1 MHYALIVKLQSVP
14 LLQNIEN
21 CNREGEP
28 HLDIFKHSLPQS
40 FEITHLSQQRKNG
53 FDYHSLVSLPALTNF
68 HICWIFLFR
77 AEAFVHINNHSLVKP
92 LDQAVKRAVRNICC
106 CRLIRTDESEFIG
119 DDAKFA
125 ADNPA
130 PVAQAFSGKSF
141 FVWLTAFTNRMTQL
155 NPETIGNAKK
165 SSLCQK
171 NIGQSEMRFQA
182 AEKPRAFGQNRKQMR
197 KVLPQPTIKAVL
209 RSAFQSKQQ
218 TNCHQLA
225 FAQFG
230 SRILSFAR
238 HFVIYA
244 AKQVYDKFFLSH
256 VFNLPCVVFG
266 HLHNRK
272 KIVTFSISTKG
283 YITKNGKTLHTL
295 KSIFFFRQTALF

>member
-1 MHYALIVKLQSVP
+1 MHNALIVKLQSVP

-28 HLDIFKHSLPQS
+28 HLEIFKHSLPQS
-40 FEITHLSQQRKNG
+40 FEITHLSQQRKNS
-53 FDYHSLVSLPALTNF
+53 FDYHSLVCLSAPTNF

-92 LDQAVKRAVRNICC
+92 LNQAVKRAVRNICC
-106 CRLIRTDESEFIG
+106 CRLIRTDESKFIG

-125 ADNPA
+125 ADNPT
-130 PVAQAFSGKSF
+130 PIGQAFSSKTFSF
-141 FVWLTAFTNRMTQL
+141 WLAAFSNRMTQL
-155 NPETIGNAKK
+155 DSETVSHTQNARLGKK
-165 SSLCQK
+165 LV
-171 NIGQSEMRFQA
+171 GQTAMRFQS
-182 AEKPRAFGQNRKQMR
+182 AEQPRAFGQNGKQMR
-197 KVLPQPTIKAVL
+197 KVLPQPTIKRVL
-209 RSAFQSKQQ
+209 RATFQSKQQ
-218 TNCHQLA
+218 TDCHQFA

-238 HFVIYA
+238 YFVIYA

-266 HLHNRK
+266 HLHNRNFS
-272 KIVTFSISTKG
+272 VTFSTST
-283 YITKNGKTLHTL
+283 NG
-295 KSIFFFRQTALF
+295 